1 MPFSYIS
8 PVWQKVNYTIRDT
21 YDAKIIISK
30 FWLIGFT
37 EAEGSFYIV
46 KKDNFRLV
54 HAFEITQKL
63 DTIVLESITHILGIS
78 VKNKK
83 TYNTVVT
90 TNSRAIS
97 NIIVY
102 YKNTMK
108 GMKALEF
115 RIWSRSYIKY
125 KGNYQK
131 LNETRNYM
139 RTIRSIRLDKNFN
152 IKD

>member
-1 MPFSYIS
+1 
-8 PVWQKVNYTIRDT
+8 
-21 YDAKIIISK
+21 
-30 FWLIGFT
+30 
-37 EAEGSFYIV
+37 
-46 KKDNFRLV
+46 
-54 HAFEITQKL
+54 
-63 DTIVLESITHILGIS
+63 
-78 VKNKK
+78 
-83 TYNTVVT
+83 
-90 TNSRAIS
+90 
-97 NIIVY
+97 
-102 YKNTMK
+102 MK